1 LFFFRHG
8 RLWSNLIL
16 AFFLFFKNLASIRNP
31 AAYQAAI
38 YARLQREY
46 LEWRKD
52 EDLREKARKEREER
66 KEAKAAW
73 LAKPPPPG
81 FTKDSK
87 GYLRRIRPEE
97 MATRSLKKITKA
109 EQDVKRAGW
118 LLRNSTNRAAAFAA
132 ARSVGMSIPPTM
144 SGTTMQAI
152 RTGGWANPVR
162 GGELKFVDV
171 NSAIAVGGAGVTT
184 FGTGILLNGL
194 ANGSDASTRIGR
206 KVNLKSIYVRWSA
219 LFVAGA
225 GGGGA
230 IRILVVYD
238 KQANATAPVITDILL
253 ANDFNSPN
261 NLSNRDR
268 FVTLCDYVTE
278 QLSTASNLS
287 DTGVI
292 RKGLNLETMFNAGSA
307 GTIGDIT
314 SGSVYMFIAQSG
326 GITTTAPT
334 MSYRSRIRYTDV

>member
-1 LFFFRHG
+1 MEFDRK
-8 RLWSNLIL
+8 RTEAENRMQRV
-16 AFFLFFKNLASIRNP
+16 SIRSRSSSGPRGAVLTMASRRAARN
-31 AAYQAAI
+31 AAVARKRMFDQAYQDI
-38 YARLQREY
+38 YGESPAMVPSSSIAR
-46 LEWRKD
+46 
-52 EDLREKARKEREER
+52 
-66 KEAKAAW
+66 
-73 LAKPPPPG
+73 
-81 FTKDSK
+81 
-87 GYLRRIRPEE
+87 
-97 MATRSLKKITKA
+97 
-109 EQDVKRAGW
+109 
-118 LLRNSTNRAAAFAA
+118 
-132 ARSVGMSIPPTM
+132 
-144 SGTTMQAI
+144 QAL
-152 RTGGWANPVR
+152 RTGGWASPSL
-162 GGELKFVDV
+162 GGELKFTDV
-171 NSAIAVGGAGVTT
+171 NTAIAVGGAGAAT

-194 ANGSDASTRIGR
+194 ANGSDASSRIGR
-206 KVNLKSIYVRWSA
+206 KVNIKSLYIRWSA

-238 KQANATAPVITDILL
+238 KQANATAPAITDILL

-292 RKGLNLETMFNAGSA
+292 QKTLNLETMFNAGSA

-334 MSYRSRIRYTDV
+334 LAYRARIRYTDV